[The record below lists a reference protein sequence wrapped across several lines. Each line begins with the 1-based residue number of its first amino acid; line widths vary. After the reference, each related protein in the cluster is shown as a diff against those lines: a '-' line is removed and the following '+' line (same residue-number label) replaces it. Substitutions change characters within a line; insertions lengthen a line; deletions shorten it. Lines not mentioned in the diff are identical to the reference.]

1 MCINIYIYTMLFRDG
16 KAQLTFFLQE
26 TILRVDYPYRFP
38 QAWRTQFTIKIV
50 WTVKAV
56 GIGWEKDR

>member
-38 QAWRTQFTIKIV
+38 QA
-50 WTVKAV
+50 
-56 GIGWEKDR
+56 G

>member
-16 KAQLTFFLQE
+16 KE

-38 QAWRTQFTIKIV
+38 QAR
-50 WTVKAV
+50 
-56 GIGWEKDR
+56 